1 LGGIKDGVER
11 KSLEQPNSNQFKGLS
26 KMSNWELYVSQSNVF
41 GGIQKPLRKAKYV
54 VLGVPFDVTSTYR
67 TGARFGPNA
76 VRQASLN
83 IETYSF
89 RSGVDA
95 EDLLVHDL
103 GDVHVSTSPKRTVD
117 MVRLVVEDLL
127 SVKKVPVVIGGEHTI
142 TLGILKGLGAK
153 AGETAVVSFD
163 AHLDVRKEYQGLTLS
178 HTTFMRVINEE
189 VKPAK
194 IIEVGTRAVSK
205 EELAYAEEAGI
216 NVFTSQQIRKEG
228 TEQIIQKLKEEL
240 APYKQVY
247 LTVDMDVLDPAF
259 APAVQNPE
267 PEGLET
273 HTLLDI
279 LCALCDKRV
288 VGFDVVEVA
297 PVYDK
302 GVSAVVAAKVMFE
315 VLCQLEKAR
324 KG

>member
-1 LGGIKDGVER
+1 
-11 KSLEQPNSNQFKGLS
+11 
-26 KMSNWELYVSQSNVF
+26 MSNRELYVSQSNVF
-41 GGIQKPLRKAKYV
+41 SGVQRPFKKAKYV

-89 RSGVDA
+89 RSGIDV
-95 EDLLVHDL
+95 EDLALHDL
-103 GDVHVSTSPKRTVD
+103 GDLHASTSPKRTVD
-117 MVRLVVEDLL
+117 VLGLVVADVLAA
-127 SVKKVPVVIGGEHTI
+127 KKLPVVIGGEHTI
-142 TLGILKGLGAK
+142 TLGVMKGLGDK
-153 AGETAVVSFD
+153 AQKTAVVSFD
-163 AHLDVRKEYQGLTLS
+163 AHLDLRKEFMGLTLS

-194 IIEVGTRAVSK
+194 IIEVGTRAVCK
-205 EELAYAEEAGI
+205 EELGYADGSGI
-216 NVFTSQQIRKEG
+216 NFFTAQQIREEG
-228 TEQIIQKLKEEL
+228 VAQIIQELKEEL
-240 APYKQVY
+240 DPYENVY

-279 LCALCDKRV
+279 VCGLCDCRV

-297 PVYDK
+297 PLYDQ
-302 GVSAVVAAKVMFE
+302 GISAITSAKVIFQM
-315 VLCQLEKAR
+315 LCQLERAR
-324 KG
+324 KGQSGWQK